1 VAAPR
6 GVVLYENV
14 VIVVEDDLVI
24 GLPYD
29 HLEGLRV
36 VIRDTLTL
44 VVGLKLT
51 FLKGLEE
58 VGDRLDRDLLRIALV
73 LILFHGIDWV
83 EKSDLGEFRLR
94 GTEELSK
101 TDLNAILDVRLSKK
115 DALILEGLSCIMEH
129 LNVVALVL
137 FLISEEEDSHLLVLE
152 HGLYVCLIEQNHQ
165 GEGRS

>member
-1 VAAPR
+1 MVSEVYPSLRHLLAVAAPR
-6 GVVLYENV
+6 GVVLYEHV

-24 GLPYD
+24 GLAYD

-83 EKSDLGEFRLR
+83 EKSDLGEFRL
-94 GTEELSK
+94 
-101 TDLNAILDVRLSKK
+101 
-115 DALILEGLSCIMEH
+115 SCT
-129 LNVVALVL
+129 
-137 FLISEEEDSHLLVLE
+137 
-152 HGLYVCLIEQNHQ
+152 
-165 GEGRS
+165 